1 MKEYLLNKISIRL
14 NVGPDL
20 HQPNAR
26 KARVQF
32 SYKPKKAW
40 YWKVAKRIFYEVSF
54 VNMSPNVSYSW
65 AGARPKPASLSP
77 MNPKAQKVK
86 KLQLLISEK
95 AQKVPEINSDWTL
108 PSPFHRC
115 LIAPRE
121 KKYHQVDPFK
131 KFDYIFLSRGNVTH
145 WHLYWTSKSWSWVRI
160 PSSRFSAWISP
171 WSAAWRNPIELCCER
186 DSAVHRHRYRYRHRR
201 WRRRRRRRQSL
212 FRRSIIRSPLQT
224 VFVRLVKHYAS
235 KSFLNLLQMLPC

>member
-40 YWKVAKRIFYEVSF
+40 YWKVAKRIFNEVSF

-65 AGARPKPASLSP
+65 AGARPKPTSLSP

-121 KKYHQVDPFK
+121 KKYHQVDPLNSFQEIWLY
-131 KFDYIFLSRGNVTH
+131 FFVT
-145 WHLYWTSKSWSWVRI
+145 WK
-160 PSSRFSAWISP
+160 
-171 WSAAWRNPIELCCER
+171 R
-186 DSAVHRHRYRYRHRR
+186 DSLT
-201 WRRRRRRRQSL
+201 SL
-212 FRRSIIRSPLQT
+212 LNFQKLVVGSNPFVKVFSLNFAMVGGMTKSNRALLRAGLGRAHAPTPATTTTTSVSVPTFNHPFAAADRFRE
-224 VFVRLVKHYAS
+224 VG
-235 KSFLNLLQMLPC
+235 

>member
-14 NVGPDL
+14 NAGPDL

-32 SYKPKKAW
+32 SYKAW
-40 YWKVAKRIFYEVSF
+40 YWKVAKRIFNEVSF

-65 AGARPKPASLSP
+65 AGARPKPTSLSP

-121 KKYHQVDPFK
+121 KKYHQVDPLNSFQEIWLY
-131 KFDYIFLSRGNVTH
+131 FFVT
-145 WHLYWTSKSWSWVRI
+145 WK
-160 PSSRFSAWISP
+160 
-171 WSAAWRNPIELCCER
+171 R
-186 DSAVHRHRYRYRHRR
+186 DSLT
-201 WRRRRRRRQSL
+201 SL
-212 FRRSIIRSPLQT
+212 LNFQKLVVGSNPFVKVFSLNFAMVGGMTKSNRALLRAGLGRAHAPTPATTTTTSVSVPTFNHPFAAADRFRE
-224 VFVRLVKHYAS
+224 VG
-235 KSFLNLLQMLPC
+235 